1 MSERRNSLSVGFIGI
16 GAMGRPMAAS
26 LRRHGFDVAVFDA
39 RPGIA
44 AAFAAEHGATAAAGL
59 DALARGAD
67 VVITMLPTS
76 ADVAAVL
83 EGGVMAAL
91 QPGAVV
97 VEMSSGVPAETQR
110 LAALVAKAGGV
121 LVDAPVS
128 GGVAR
133 AVSGE
138 LAIMTGGDAAALA
151 RIRPVLDAMGS
162 TILPCGEVGAGHAMK
177 ALNNLVSAG
186 GFLIGI
192 EALLIGSR
200 FGLDQAVMV
209 YVLNASSGMN
219 NSTKG
224 KFRQQ
229 VLSRQFASGFG
240 LDLMVKDLTI
250 ALGLGRE
257 TTTPAPF
264 ASLCRELWLAARQH
278 LGPGQ
283 DHTALARLCETLA
296 GSTLAEGAPD
306 AKP

>member
-1 MSERRNSLSVGFIGI
+1 MSERQNSLAVGFIGI
-16 GAMGRPMAAS
+16 GAMGRPMAAC
-26 LRRHGFDVAVFDA
+26 LRRHGFALGVFDA
-39 RPGIA
+39 HAAVARDFA
-44 AAFAAEHGATAAAGL
+44 AAHGATAPADL
-59 DALARGAD
+59 TALARGAG

-76 ADVAAVL
+76 RDVAAVL
-83 EGGVMAAL
+83 EGGILAAL
-91 QPGAVV
+91 APGAVV

-110 LAALVAKAGGV
+110 LAALVAAAGGT

-133 AVSGE
+133 AETGE

-151 RIRPVLDAMGS
+151 RVRPVLEAMGT
-162 TILPCGEVGAGHAMK
+162 TILHCGGVGAGQAMK

-192 EALLIGSR
+192 EALLIGQR
-200 FGLDQAVMV
+200 FGLDPGTMV
-209 YVLNASSGMN
+209 DVLNVSSGMN
-219 NSTKG
+219 NSTRG

-229 VLSRQFASGFG
+229 VLSRRFASGFG
-240 LDLMVKDLTI
+240 LDLMVKDVTI

-257 TTTPAPF
+257 TATPAPF
-264 ASLCRELWLAARQH
+264 AALCRELWLAAQQH

-296 GSTLAEGAPD
+296 GSELSEGG
-306 AKP
+306 